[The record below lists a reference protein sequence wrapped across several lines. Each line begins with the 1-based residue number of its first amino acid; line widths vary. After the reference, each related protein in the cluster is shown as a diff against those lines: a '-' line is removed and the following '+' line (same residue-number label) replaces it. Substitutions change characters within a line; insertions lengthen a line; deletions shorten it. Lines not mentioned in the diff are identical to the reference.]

1 MENQELR
8 ERGIGFSYQIYRT
21 KRDAEET
28 VKSLTGLPIR
38 EMRGEEKRREEW
50 VCLQII
56 KHGRVLCVL
65 IREDMRHL
73 VLSTKSYN

>member
-38 EMRGEEKRREEW
+38 EMRGEEKRRVGVLTNYKARKGP
-50 VCLQII
+50 VCS
-56 KHGRVLCVL
+56 HTR
-65 IREDMRHL
+65 RHAAPRAF
-73 VLSTKSYN
+73 Y